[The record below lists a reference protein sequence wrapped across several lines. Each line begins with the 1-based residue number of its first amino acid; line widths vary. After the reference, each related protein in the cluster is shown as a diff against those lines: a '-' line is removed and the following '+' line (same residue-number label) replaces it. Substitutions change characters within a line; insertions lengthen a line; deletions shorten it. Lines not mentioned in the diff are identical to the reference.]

1 MTKKPFKDIYEYRA
15 DDGKIF
21 KTDDG
26 VILGTLMYAG
36 KTIKGIVEVEWNNLQ
51 RISVM
56 MN

>member
-1 MTKKPFKDIYEYRA
+1 MTKRPFKDIFEYRA

-56 MN
+56 TN